1 MFPFTLKYKKTLKS
15 DFDLINNETM
25 LKSFQENLKR
35 DGVDRTFIENN
46 STLRY
51 ENDFFAIRPGL
62 NWNIW
67 VGICCGQI
75 EISQNENKKSVT
87 YLFNTSRFF
96 IVGLIAGIAFWL
108 FSKEIFA
115 GLFAF
120 SVLGL
125 LNWIISI
132 SRHRAHLSN
141 LLNEVLRNNKNGLQ
155 QKI

>member
-1 MFPFTLKYKKTLKS
+1 MKTLNS
-15 DFDLINNETM
+15 DFDLIDNGTM
-25 LKSFQENLKR
+25 MKSFQENLKR
-35 DGVDRTFIENN
+35 GGVDRITIENN
-46 STLRY
+46 SILKY
-51 ENDFFAIRPGL
+51 ENDFFAIRPWL

-67 VGICCGQI
+67 DGICCGQI
-75 EISQNENKKSVT
+75 EITQNENKKAVT

-96 IVGLIAGIAFWL
+96 IVGLIAGVAFWL
-108 FSKEIFA
+108 FSKIIFA
-115 GLFAF
+115 GLFVF

-132 SRHRAHLSN
+132 SRHRAHLSS